1 MALDISTIQN
11 PRIYQTGG
19 IQNSAGSAQTAAA
32 AVAAAQN
39 RAEERNSPPAPD
51 MQGTLRSLEQVGVLL
66 NRRLSFS
73 LNQKLDSVVIKV
85 IDTNTD
91 KVVREV
97 PPAEVQ
103 RVYERLRE
111 VVGQLL
117 DKKA

>member
-11 PRIYQTGG
+11 PQVYQTSR
-19 IQNSAGSAQTAAA
+19 IQNTARTSQTAAA
-32 AVAAAQN
+32 DAAPAQM
-39 RAEERNSPPAPD
+39 AEGDKSSPD
-51 MQGTLRSLEQVGVLL
+51 MENTLRSLEQVGVLL

-73 LNQKLDSVVIKV
+73 LNQKLDSVVVKV